1 VSRHARLLTGALFL
15 CWLPA
20 CTAEAAPVMEF
31 VPPAAGAY
39 KLERIQAATEGAVLD
54 SGGRRRRLS
63 EFTHGRVTLLAFMYT
78 SCADPNGCP
87 YALTVMHLV
96 KNELEKLPQARG
108 RVRFVSLSFDPVR
121 DTPQVIALYGRDHNG
136 REHSG
141 REQNGREQN
150 GPEQSEREQS
160 GPEQNGREQGGR
172 EQGGREQSAR
182 EQSGH
187 DHSGRSRNAAAEH
200 LAWEFLTTRSRRELL
215 PILNGFG
222 QDVGVDI
229 DRASGK
235 ALGSYSHVLKV
246 FLIDRHGAVREIYTT
261 DYLLPAM
268 VLNDIKTLLMED
280 GVRLQ

>member
-1 VSRHARLLTGALFL
+1 MGMFALSHRARLVGRGAVFFL
-15 CWLPA
+15 GWLAA
-20 CTAEAAPVMEF
+20 CAAPAAPVMEF
-31 VPPAAGAY
+31 VPPAAGTY
-39 KLERIQAATEGAVLD
+39 KLERIQLATEGALLD
-54 SGGRRRRLS
+54 ADGRRRRLS
-63 EFTHGRVTLLAFMYT
+63 EFTHGRVTLLAFMYS

-108 RVRFVSLSFDPVR
+108 RVRFVSLSFDPLR
-121 DTPQVIALYGRDHNG
+121 DTPQVIALHA

-141 REQNGREQN
+141 AGQN
-150 GPEQSEREQS
+150 
-160 GPEQNGREQGGR
+160 
-172 EQGGREQSAR
+172 
-182 EQSGH
+182 
-187 DHSGRSRNAAAEH
+187 

-235 ALGSYSHVLKV
+235 PTGTYSHVLKV
-246 FLIDRHGAVREIYTT
+246 FLIDRQGAVREIYTS

-268 VLNDIKTLLMED
+268 VLNDIKTLLIED
-280 GVRLQ
+280 GVGLK